1 MRITSDWEGQ
11 NVLYETTL
19 EVTPARIVQLD
30 AIVTVE
36 GFKGMY
42 LQRVTFDDGSVLPV
56 WDQDKTWTHE
66 RGIYESLKIEADIT
80 NVGEDNYNSWFNVV
94 LGENQQDESG
104 NLLSSNGKTISKHI
118 YYLNLAPG
126 ETKHYTFFFDKH
138 LFNPKMSYY
147 CSIDYNRNGMYE
159 ILFSLPEY
167 CKYFA
172 SDPST
177 SIESI
182 EQLKDTDDGS
192 VIDLRGISHKTTQ
205 LRPGIYIRGG
215 KKVIVR

>member
-1 MRITSDWEGQ
+1 
-11 NVLYETTL
+11 
-19 EVTPARIVQLD
+19 
-30 AIVTVE
+30 
-36 GFKGMY
+36 
-42 LQRVTFDDGSVLPV
+42 
-56 WDQDKTWTHE
+56 
-66 RGIYESLKIEADIT
+66 
-80 NVGEDNYNSWFNVV
+80 
-94 LGENQQDESG
+94 
-104 NLLSSNGKTISKHI
+104 
-118 YYLNLAPG
+118 
-126 ETKHYTFFFDKH
+126 
-138 LFNPKMSYY
+138 MSYY